1 MSRAQAR
8 RLLLPCFYAVQMAIC
23 FFPRQGPADI
33 SGSDHTGVRAPLF
46 GLNLVFFVFYAVVLV
61 AALCLGFV
69 RDRRM
74 DSLRQ
79 RHLAAVETELIHEN
93 IKMHF
98 DGNIVAMNLFSDVG
112 KLRRNFERW
121 KRTALASNRGPETP
135 VAFQKKRIADGKK
148 GLVRPRRRAERPAAG
163 IRGRGAL
170 PRRQLPRRCDLRRG
184 ALRLLRQVGAHVP
197 ANTSPFA

>member
-1 MSRAQAR
+1 M
-8 RLLLPCFYAVQMAIC
+8 
-23 FFPRQGPADI
+23 
-33 SGSDHTGVRAPLF
+33 HAPLF

-69 RDRRM
+69 HDQRM
-74 DSLRQ
+74 NNLRQ

-135 VAFQKKRIADGKK
+135 VAFQKKRIADEKR
-148 GLVRPRRRAERPAAG
+148 GLVSGPAGGPSDRPPESEASARFREG
-163 IRGRGAL
+163 
-170 PRRQLPRRCDLRRG
+170 
-184 ALRLLRQVGAHVP
+184 
-197 ANTSPFA
+197 SPPDATFEEVRFGFCGK

>member
-1 MSRAQAR
+1 MIRAQAR

-33 SGSDHTGVRAPLF
+33 SGSDHTGVHAPLF

-74 DSLRQ
+74 DNLRQ

-148 GLVRPRRRAERPAAG
+148 GLVSGPAGGPSDRPPESEAAARFREGSFPADATFDEVRFG
-163 IRGRGAL
+163 FCGK
-170 PRRQLPRRCDLRRG
+170 
-184 ALRLLRQVGAHVP
+184 
-197 ANTSPFA
+197 